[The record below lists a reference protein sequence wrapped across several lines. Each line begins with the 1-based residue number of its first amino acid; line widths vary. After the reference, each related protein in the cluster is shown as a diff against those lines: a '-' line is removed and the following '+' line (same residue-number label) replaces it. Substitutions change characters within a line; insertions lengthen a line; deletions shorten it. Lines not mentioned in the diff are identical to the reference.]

1 MLEMKK
7 VFISGPM
14 TGLPNYNREAF
25 EEAEELLNRA
35 GFTVVNPAKFGI
47 DGLTDADIARIDLS
61 ALLSCNY
68 IYQLEGWSYSKGA
81 SAEWSV
87 ALWAGIKTVN
97 KEWLEWYV
105 EKEGTRTIVMKEL
118 AEEKKKS
125 WVHPIA
131 KAIENGVLPGPDEE
145 YPEFL
150 TKCMNKPLEE
160 VCENA

>member
-1 MLEMKK
+1 MLEMNK

-25 EEAEELLNRA
+25 DNAEEMLKKA

-47 DGLTDADIARIDLS
+47 DGMTDADIARIDIN

-68 IYQLEGWSYSKGA
+68 IYQLEGWTYSKGA

-87 ALWAGIKTVN
+87 SLWAGIKTVN

-105 EKEGTRTIVMKEL
+105 EMAGISN
-118 AEEKKKS
+118 KKRYL
-125 WVHPIA
+125 VHPIA
-131 KAIENGVLPGPDEE
+131 KAIEDGVLPEPSSVREINGGFYSE
-145 YPEFL
+145 
-150 TKCMNKPLEE
+150 MNKE
-160 VCENA
+160 AMD

>member
-25 EEAEELLNRA
+25 DEAEELLQNA

-47 DGLTDADIARIDLS
+47 DDMTDADIARIDLN

-87 ALWAGIKTVN
+87 SLWAGIKTVN

-105 EKEGTRTIVMKEL
+105 EKEGTRTIVMKAL
-118 AEEKKKS
+118 AEK
-125 WVHPIA
+125 
-131 KAIENGVLPGPDEE
+131 EE
-145 YPEFL
+145 Y
-150 TKCMNKPLEE
+150 
-160 VCENA
+160 VNA

>member
-25 EEAEELLNRA
+25 DEAEEMLQNA

-47 DGLTDADIARIDLS
+47 DDMTDADIARIDLN

-87 ALWAGIKTVN
+87 SLWAGIKTVN
-97 KEWLEWYV
+97 KEWLEWYTLV
-105 EKEGTRTIVMKEL
+105 R
-118 AEEKKKS
+118 
-125 WVHPIA
+125 PIA
-131 KAIENGVLPGPDEE
+131 KAIEDGMLPNPDEE

-150 TKCMNKPLEE
+150 TKSMNKPVNKEE
-160 VCENA
+160 CVNA